1 MREMTNEQMISDT
14 EASMKMEGMLLS
26 DENKKLMEKCLKK
39 EISYEEAIRMM
50 VLKHKRKAGH
60 R

>member
-1 MREMTNEQMISDT
+1 MISDT